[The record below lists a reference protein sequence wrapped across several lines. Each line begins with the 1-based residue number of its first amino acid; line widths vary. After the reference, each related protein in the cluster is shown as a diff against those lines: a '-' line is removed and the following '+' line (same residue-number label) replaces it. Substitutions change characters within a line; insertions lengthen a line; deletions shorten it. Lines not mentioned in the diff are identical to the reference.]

1 MYYILYGEVYD
12 EKNIYRTLVICLFFI
27 IIIAI
32 KSYGASEFSYEL
44 DTDGKATIIAYNGTE
59 SNLTIPSTID
69 GHNVVAIGAHAFDE
83 SRNSTNGHTI
93 KNLVISE
100 GIERIELLAF
110 VRCENLETVKLPE
123 SLTFLDMQTFLQ
135 CSNLKSINIPSK
147 INKIANSTF
156 QETGFTEF
164 DIPENVKSIDSM
176 ALGLCSNLEK
186 VRVYSKDITYASRVF
201 EKSSPNLVL
210 YGYEGSTTQTY
221 AQQNGIE
228 FKPLSSSEE
237 PPTTTMGSIYLNKN
251 ELSLMEGENEI
262 LTVSFIEISSDTK
275 LIWSSSDE
283 KVVTVENGK
292 VIARGVGKA
301 IITVATEDGK
311 YKDECIITV
320 VKASSMGSDILPVKE
335 MNKTNTL
342 EKNSDNTI
350 ANSDLPR
357 TGNNKGLITMSIIT
371 IILIVIFIYKKYTD
385 YKDIK

>member
-1 MYYILYGEVYD
+1 MK
-12 EKNIYRTLVICLFFI
+12 KNIYRTLVICLFFI

-228 FKPLSSSEE
+228 FKPLYSSEE

>member
-1 MYYILYGEVYD
+1 MK
-12 EKNIYRTLVICLFFI
+12 KNIYRTLVICLFFI

-385 YKDIK
+385 YKNIK

>member
-1 MYYILYGEVYD
+1 MK
-12 EKNIYRTLVICLFFI
+12 KNIYRTLVICLFFI

-110 VRCENLETVKLPE
+110 VRFENLETVKLPE

>member
-1 MYYILYGEVYD
+1 MK
-12 EKNIYRTLVICLFFI
+12 KNIYRTLVICLFFI

-135 CSNLKSINIPSK
+135 CS
-147 INKIANSTF
+147 
-156 QETGFTEF
+156 
-164 DIPENVKSIDSM
+164 NVKSIDSM

>member
-1 MYYILYGEVYD
+1 MK
-12 EKNIYRTLVICLFFI
+12 KNIYRTLVICLFFI

>member
-1 MYYILYGEVYD
+1 MK
-12 EKNIYRTLVICLFFI
+12 KNIYRTLVICLFFI

-147 INKIANSTF
+147 INKIANNTL

-251 ELSLMEGENEI
+251 ELSLM
-262 LTVSFIEISSDTK
+262 
-275 LIWSSSDE
+275 
-283 KVVTVENGK
+283 
-292 VIARGVGKA
+292 
-301 IITVATEDGK
+301 
-311 YKDECIITV
+311 
-320 VKASSMGSDILPVKE
+320 
-335 MNKTNTL
+335 
-342 EKNSDNTI
+342 
-350 ANSDLPR
+350 
-357 TGNNKGLITMSIIT
+357 
-371 IILIVIFIYKKYTD
+371 
-385 YKDIK
+385 

>member
-1 MYYILYGEVYD
+1 MK
-12 EKNIYRTLVICLFFI
+12 KNIYRTLVICLFFI

-292 VIARGVGKA
+292 VIAIGVGKA

>member
-1 MYYILYGEVYD
+1 MK
-12 EKNIYRTLVICLFFI
+12 KNIYRTLVICLFFI

-237 PPTTTMGSIYLNKN
+237 PPTTTTMGSIYLNKN

>member
-1 MYYILYGEVYD
+1 MK
-12 EKNIYRTLVICLFFI
+12 KNIYRTLVICLFFI

-176 ALGLCSNLEK
+176 AIGLCSNLEK